1 MRMRRGRTGAAAT
14 PGPGPLVL
22 RQAWTAAS
30 LTAVI
35 RACIPA
41 WQPTPSDG
49 RAILRPGMQLEV
61 TRKGVAEFIGT
72 FCLVFIGAGAG
83 IYGDGLMTALAYG
96 LVIFVMVS
104 AFAGISGG
112 HFNPAVTFG
121 FFVTRR
127 IAVPLAFFYWAVQLV
142 GATLA
147 ALLLKYVLPTSTAVP
162 ALKAYYLG
170 APTVN
175 SVIDPAKAVTIEAVG
190 TFFLV
195 LVVFATAVDPKGV
208 FDKVAGL
215 AIGLTV
221 AFGVMMAGGL
231 TGGML
236 NPARAFGP
244 QLVSGHWTNWWVWYV
259 GPLAGGA
266 LAAVVYEMVYLT
278 GAEEPD
284 DEPPAEPG
292 APSLGS
298 DAVTDAPA

>member
-1 MRMRRGRTGAAAT
+1 
-14 PGPGPLVL
+14 
-22 RQAWTAAS
+22 
-30 LTAVI
+30 
-35 RACIPA
+35 
-41 WQPTPSDG
+41 
-49 RAILRPGMQLEV
+49 MQLEV
-61 TRKGVAEFIGT
+61 TKKTVAEFVGT

-83 IYGDGLMTALAYG
+83 IYGDPLLTALAHG

-127 IAVPLAFFYWAVQLV
+127 IAVPLAICYWAVQLI

-147 ALLLKYVLPTSTAVP
+147 ALLLKYVLPTQVP
-162 ALKAYYLG
+162 QLKDYHLG
-170 APTVN
+170 APSVS
-175 SVIDPAKAVTIEAVG
+175 SVIDPAKAVTIEAVC

-195 LVVFATAVDPKGV
+195 LVVFATAVDPEGAFEKI
-208 FDKVAGL
+208 AGL
-215 AIGLTV
+215 AIGLTI

-244 QLVSGHWTNWWVWYV
+244 QLVSDYWKNWWVWYV

-266 LAAVVYEMVYLT
+266 IAAVLYEVLYLT
-278 GAEEPD
+278 RRADAPD
-284 DEPPAEPG
+284 EEPPADPS
-292 APSLGS
+292 APPVGT
-298 DAVTDAPA
+298 DPATDAPA

>member
-1 MRMRRGRTGAAAT
+1 MN
-14 PGPGPLVL
+14 LD
-22 RQAWTAAS
+22 
-30 LTAVI
+30 I
-35 RACIPA
+35 
-41 WQPTPSDG
+41 
-49 RAILRPGMQLEV
+49 
-61 TRKGVAEFIGT
+61 TRKGVAEFVGT

-83 IYGDGLMTALAYG
+83 IYGDALMTALAHG

-127 IAVPLAFFYWAVQLV
+127 IAVPLAIFYWAVQLI

-147 ALLLKYVLPTSTAVP
+147 ALLLKYVLPSDTAVP
-162 ALKAYYLG
+162 QLKGYNLG
-170 APTVN
+170 APSVS
-175 SVIDPAKAVTIEAVG
+175 SVIDPSKAVTIEAVC

-195 LVVFATAVDPKGV
+195 LVVFATAVDAKGA
-208 FDKVAGL
+208 FEKIAGL
-215 AIGLTV
+215 AIGLTI

-244 QLVSGHWTNWWVWYV
+244 QLVSDHWTNWWVWYV

-266 LAAVVYEMVYLT
+266 LAAVLYEVVYLT
-278 GAEEPD
+278 GRQAPD
-284 DEPPAEPG
+284 DEPPAEPD
-292 APSLGS
+292 APPVGTEP
-298 DAVTDAPA
+298 ATDASA

>member
-1 MRMRRGRTGAAAT
+1 
-14 PGPGPLVL
+14 
-22 RQAWTAAS
+22 
-30 LTAVI
+30 
-35 RACIPA
+35 
-41 WQPTPSDG
+41 
-49 RAILRPGMQLEV
+49 MQLDV

-83 IYGDGLMTALAYG
+83 IYGDALMTALAHG

-127 IAVPLAFFYWAVQLV
+127 IAVPLAFFYWAVQLL

-147 ALLLKYVLPTSTAVP
+147 ALLLKYVLPSTTAVP
-162 ALKAYYLG
+162 SLKNYNLG
-170 APTVN
+170 APSVN
-175 SVIDPAKAVTIEAVG
+175 PVIDPSKAVTIEAVG

-195 LVVFATAVDPKGV
+195 LIVFATAVDAHGAFEKI
-208 FDKVAGL
+208 AGL
-215 AIGLTV
+215 AIGLTL

-244 QLVSGHWTNWWVWYV
+244 QLVSDHWTNWWVWYV

-266 LAAVVYEMVYLT
+266 LAAVVYELVYLT
-278 GAEEPD
+278 GRQEPD
-284 DEPPAEPG
+284 DVPPAEPD
-292 APSLGS
+292 APSVGS
-298 DAVTDAPA
+298 EPATDAPA

>member
-1 MRMRRGRTGAAAT
+1 
-14 PGPGPLVL
+14 
-22 RQAWTAAS
+22 
-30 LTAVI
+30 
-35 RACIPA
+35 
-41 WQPTPSDG
+41 
-49 RAILRPGMQLEV
+49 MQLEV

-83 IYGDGLMTALAYG
+83 LYGDPLLTALAHG

-127 IAVPLAFFYWAVQLV
+127 IAVPLAVFYWAVQLL

-147 ALLLKYVLPTSTAVP
+147 ALLLRYVFPAGSTVINSGGMTVND
-162 ALKAYYLG
+162 YHLG
-170 APTVN
+170 APSVA
-175 SVIDPAKAVTIEAVG
+175 SVIDPSKAVTIEAVG
-190 TFFLV
+190 TFFLI

-208 FDKVAGL
+208 FDKIAGL
-215 AIGLTV
+215 AIGMTI
-221 AFGVMMAGGL
+221 AFGVMMAGPL

-266 LAAVVYEMVYLT
+266 LAAVVYEVVYLT
-278 GAEEPD
+278 GRHEPD
-284 DEPPAEPG
+284 NEPPAEPDG
-292 APSLGS
+292 PSAGS
-298 DAVTDAPA
+298 EPATDAPA